1 MSNPSWYS
9 KHKELL
15 CVIHQL
21 PSMSSIYH
29 LVQDW
34 EIIPLH
40 TGNEKGN
47 ELPDINFMV
56 ISLLIEH

>member
-1 MSNPSWYS
+1 
-9 KHKELL
+9 
-15 CVIHQL
+15 
-21 PSMSSIYH
+21 MSSIYH

-40 TGNEKGN
+40 TDNEKGN
-47 ELPDINFMV
+47 ELPDIINFMV